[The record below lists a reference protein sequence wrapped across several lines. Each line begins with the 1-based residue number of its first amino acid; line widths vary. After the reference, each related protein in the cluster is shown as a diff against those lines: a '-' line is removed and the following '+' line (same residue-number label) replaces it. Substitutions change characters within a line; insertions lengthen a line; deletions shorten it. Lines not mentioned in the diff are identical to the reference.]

1 MTATDRSHENDL
13 RPRELRAIAALLS
26 EPTIE
31 RALRILKSTGLIEW
45 RQKHF
50 QGRPMT
56 HLRLAVD
63 TEHWTRDEGLLA
75 NDVETVLNSD
85 PVIEKLVRVV
95 RQRLRRASG
104 ERSQ

>member
-1 MTATDRSHENDL
+1 MTATDRSHENGL

-50 QGRPMT
+50 QGLPVT
-56 HLRLAVD
+56 HLRLAAQ
-63 TEHWTRDEGLLA
+63 TEHWARDEGLLA
-75 NDVETVLNSD
+75 DDVETVRNSE
-85 PVIEKLVRVV
+85 PELEKRVREEQQALG
-95 RQRLRRASG
+95 RTSG